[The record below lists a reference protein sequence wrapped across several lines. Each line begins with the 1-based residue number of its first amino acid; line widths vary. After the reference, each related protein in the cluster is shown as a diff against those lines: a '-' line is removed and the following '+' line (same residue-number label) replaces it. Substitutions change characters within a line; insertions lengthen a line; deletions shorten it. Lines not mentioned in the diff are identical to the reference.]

1 MKKLILTLLILISS
15 TSIYAQNERAYN
27 DAFCERMRGIS
38 EFHLPTQNVRI
49 DCVTEDIAFE
59 TDYAHKWYEGFAQ
72 ALYYSR
78 ISGKQA
84 GILLILRKP
93 SDIKFWNRLN
103 DLIWYYD
110 VPVKTYSVRAY

>member
-1 MKKLILTLLILISS
+1 MKKLTLALLTILS
-15 TSIYAQNERAYN
+15 TTAAQAQNERIYN
-27 DAFCERMRGIS
+27 DAFCERMHGIS
-38 EFHLPTQNVRI
+38 EFHSPAQNVRI
-49 DCVTEDIAFE
+49 DCITEDMVFE

-78 ISGKQA
+78 ISGKKA